1 MDATRVACVSFDV
14 VTGHG
19 RFISVHHREVCMV
32 KAAVADASLSLA
44 WGAGLFAG
52 GYIAQLASGVLW
64 GPHPEIPMI

>member
-1 MDATRVACVSFDV
+1 
-14 VTGHG
+14 
-19 RFISVHHREVCMV
+19 MV